1 MTRIELHDFVNDM
14 YEWIKFVQTAYH
26 TEYEQELKIKG
37 TMLHDLSGILSKDE
51 HFIPR
56 VDGMYMDKQTIKNK

>member
-1 MTRIELHDFVNDM
+1 MTRIELNDFANDM
-14 YEWIKFVQTAYH
+14 YEYIKFVQNAYH

-37 TMLHDLSGILSKDE
+37 TLLHDLSGILSKDE

-56 VDGMYMDKQTIKNK
+56 VDGMSKVIEDIKNK